1 MSACP
6 DTGPA
11 ATAATTDATV
21 AVVVPV
27 YNDRCGLQCC
37 LAALTASSFQT
48 FSVVV
53 VDDGSTEDIRSVVD
67 AFGYRY
73 LRLEGPGGPARAR
86 NHGVRSCDADTIV
99 FVDADVCV
107 HVDTLQRL
115 VDALEGNAGT
125 AAVIGTYDDRPE
137 APGLFSQYRNLLHRY
152 THCHSAG
159 DIPTF
164 WCGCG
169 AIRREVFLAYG
180 GLDEE
185 RYKRPAIEDI
195 ELGMR
200 MTAGGCRILL
210 DPSIECTHLKRW
222 SLLSTLANDVLRRGA
237 PWVVLMLR
245 SGSMTHTLN
254 VEHTQR
260 LSVALMFLTVLLG
273 AAGAWHVAFLA
284 GAVITA
290 GGVVILNRDFY
301 RYLRQCRGRAF
312 VMGAMPLHGLYFLC
326 CGLSVGIGVIQ
337 HVYERMH
344 TSSACQTSHR
354 RSVL

>member
-6 DTGPA
+6 QTGPA
-11 ATAATTDATV
+11 ATAAAPAATV
-21 AVVVPV
+21 DVVVPV
-27 YNDRCGLQCC
+27 YNDRCGLQRC
-37 LAALTASSFQT
+37 LAALAASSFQA

-67 AFGYRY
+67 AFGHRY
-73 LRLEGPGGPARAR
+73 LRIEGPCGPACAR
-86 NHGVRSCDADTIV
+86 NHGVGCCEGDIIA

-115 VDALEGNAGT
+115 VETLESNADT

-152 THCHSAG
+152 THCQSAG
-159 DIPTF
+159 EIPTF

-180 GLDEE
+180 GLDEQ

-200 MTAGGCRILL
+200 MTADGCRIVL
-210 DPSIECTHLKRW
+210 DPAIECSHLKHW
-222 SLLSTLANDVLRRGA
+222 PFLATLANDVLRRGA

-245 SGSMTHTLN
+245 SGSMPHTLN

-260 LSVALMFLTVLLG
+260 LSVALVFLAVLFG
-273 AAGAWHVAFLA
+273 VAGAWHVAFLA
-284 GAVITA
+284 GAVIAA

-301 RYLRQCRGRAF
+301 RFLRQCRGRAF
-312 VMGAMPLHGLYFLC
+312 VMGAIPLHGLYFLC

-337 HVYERMH
+337 HVINR
-344 TSSACQTSHR
+344 R

>member
-11 ATAATTDATV
+11 ATAAAPDATV

-27 YNDRCGLQCC
+27 YNDRSGLQRC
-37 LAALTASSFQT
+37 LAALAASSFQA

-53 VDDGSTEDIRSVVD
+53 VDDGSTEDIQSVVD
-67 AFGYRY
+67 ASDCRY
-73 LRLEGPGGPARAR
+73 LRIEGPGGPARAR
-86 NHGVRSCDADTIV
+86 NHGVRCCEGDIIV

-115 VDALEGNAGT
+115 VETLESSATT
-125 AAVIGTYDDRPE
+125 AAVVGTYDDRPE

-159 DIPTF
+159 EIPTF

-169 AIRREVFLAYG
+169 AIRRELFLAYG
-180 GLDEE
+180 GFDEE

-210 DPSIECTHLKRW
+210 DPAIECTHLKHW
-222 SLLSTLANDVLRRGA
+222 PFLGTLANDVLRRGA

-245 SGSMTHTLN
+245 SGSMTTTLN
-254 VEHTQR
+254 VDHAQR
-260 LSVALMFLTVLLG
+260 LSVALALLTVLFG
-273 AAGAWHVAFLA
+273 AAGVWHVAFLA
-284 GAVITA
+284 GAVLSA
-290 GGVVILNRDFY
+290 GGVLILNRDFY

-312 VMGAMPLHGLYFLC
+312 AMGAMPLHGLYFLC

-337 HVYERMH
+337 HV
-344 TSSACQTSHR
+344 TTQR